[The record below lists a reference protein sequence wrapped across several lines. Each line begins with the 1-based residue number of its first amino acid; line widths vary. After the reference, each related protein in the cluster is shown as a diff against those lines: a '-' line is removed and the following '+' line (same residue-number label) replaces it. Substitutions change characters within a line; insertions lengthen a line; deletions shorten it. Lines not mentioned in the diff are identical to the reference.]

1 VDHANG
7 VVSGDGTIF
16 LYLIVPVRCRWYY
29 LWPFNAALLRPG
41 DAAWTMVRKEYH
53 GISSIN
59 SCIAHHDGKI
69 VIRNGY
75 SSSSCIE
82 TRQVHWWEE
91 WVTDTPLPS
100 EYGKALQSSY
110 LLESRGELLLANV
123 LANHTQ
129 GYRHTVGSFVDGL
142 SVSVH
147 VLQQAEGGET
157 QWVKRD
163 GRSLADRVMFLG
175 RPSSFAVDAARFGV
189 SSGGCAYFV
198 MKSEL
203 YGGIWSKMA
212 IKQCRVFKYSFQD
225 DRSEFVEQLPAEW
238 DDDACMWVTPPQP
251 SIAST
256 EVIKC
261 KS

>member
-1 VDHANG
+1 
-7 VVSGDGTIF
+7 
-16 LYLIVPVRCRWYY
+16 
-29 LWPFNAALLRPG
+29 
-41 DAAWTMVRKEYH
+41 M
-53 GISSIN
+53 
-59 SCIAHHDGKI
+59 
-69 VIRNGY
+69 
-75 SSSSCIE
+75 
-82 TRQVHWWEE
+82 
-91 WVTDTPLPS
+91 
-100 EYGKALQSSY
+100 
-110 LLESRGELLLANV
+110 
-123 LANHTQ
+123 
-129 GYRHTVGSFVDGL
+129 
-142 SVSVH
+142 
-147 VLQQAEGGET
+147 LQQAEGGET